1 MQPVLV
7 IKHAKWLRVVTE
19 VNNTVMN
26 NREIDTE
33 TPVFCTEENCHNKSN
48 LKSNKNEDKENTST

>member
-26 NREIDTE
+26 NREIGTE
-33 TPVFCTEENCHNKSN
+33 TLVFCTEENCHKSN
-48 LKSNKNEDKENTST
+48 LKSNKNEAKENTST